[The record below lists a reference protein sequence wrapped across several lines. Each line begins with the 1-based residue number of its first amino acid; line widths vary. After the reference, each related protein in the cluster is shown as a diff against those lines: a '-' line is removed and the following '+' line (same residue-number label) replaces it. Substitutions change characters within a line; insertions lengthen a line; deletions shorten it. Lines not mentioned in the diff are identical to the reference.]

1 MCEAYN
7 QQHDLNYVCLMP
19 TNLYGP
25 NDNYNVLNSH
35 FFPALIKRFIMQKKN
50 NKKRNYNLG

>member
-35 FFPALIKRFIMQKKN
+35 FFQL
-50 NKKRNYNLG
+50 

>member
-7 QQHDLNYVCLMP
+7 KQYNLNYICLMP

-25 NDNYNVLNSH
+25 NDNYNLNKFT
-35 FFPALIKRFIMQKKN
+35 FFSSINIKK
-50 NKKRNYNLG
+50 L